1 MVLEGSERELIEE
14 CRRGAPEAFRALF
27 ERYKDLVYSIAFRYS
42 GERSAAEDITQETF
56 LKTLVGIRSFRAES
70 GLKTWLYRLTVNSCL
85 DQKRRR
91 SRLTPLLDEALA
103 LLPATDDL
111 SALDGI
117 LRAELSSHVR
127 AAVATL
133 HDEHRMLIVL
143 RYTENLSYDEIAA
156 ILGCSGGTVASR
168 LNRAHKVLARRLSR
182 LVHRKGTNHV

>member
-27 ERYKDLVYSIAFRYS
+27 ERYKDLVYSVALRYS
-42 GERSAAEDITQETF
+42 GEPATAEDITQETF
-56 LKTLVGIRSFRAES
+56 LKALVGLRSFRGDS

-103 LLPATDDL
+103 ILQTPDL
-111 SALDGI
+111 SAFENL
-117 LRAELSSHVR
+117 LRVELGAHVR
-127 AAVATL
+127 TAIAAL
-133 HDEHRMLIVL
+133 HDEHRILIVL

-156 ILGCSGGTVASR
+156 ILGISSGTVASR
-168 LNRAHKVLARRLSR
+168 LSRAHKVLERRLAR
-182 LVHRKGTNHV
+182 IARGKGPAHA